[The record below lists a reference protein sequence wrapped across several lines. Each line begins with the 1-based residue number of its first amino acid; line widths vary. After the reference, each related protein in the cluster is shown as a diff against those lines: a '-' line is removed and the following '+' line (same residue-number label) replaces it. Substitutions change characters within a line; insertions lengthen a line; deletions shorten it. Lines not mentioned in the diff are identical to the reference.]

1 MTIVAIVID
10 IETVAGEIPDWYRE
24 EVEADVRAR
33 YVKEDII
40 EKHRSKGLRD
50 WGFEPDG
57 AKVVAIGFTPIEVG
71 YTLTHRR
78 PEIIMHPHTETVM
91 VNAKHSLQEFANVPW
106 ITYNG
111 SSFDMPVL
119 ASTALQYSIDIQIP
133 LRRPNH
139 IDLFLSDVFK
149 QSRPSLRR
157 ACQQYRVAPPTTSGA
172 SVQGWFDNEQ
182 YDKISAHCFEDVEAT
197 AKLYL
202 NLCKAFGKKAIDGT
216 Y

>member
-1 MTIVAIVID
+1 MTIAAIVVD

-24 EVEADVRAR
+24 EVDADVKSR

-57 AKVVAIGFTPIEVG
+57 AQVVAIGFTPIEVDYG
-71 YTLTHRR
+71 YTHGR
-78 PEIIMHPHTETVM
+78 PHILASSDTGHLMLEARDFLVGY
-91 VNAKHSLQEFANVPW
+91 AAFPW

-119 ASTALQYSIDIQIP
+119 ASTALQYNIDIQIP

-149 QSRPSLRR
+149 QSRPSLKR

-172 SVQGWFDNEQ
+172 SVQSWYDNGQ
-182 YDKISAHCFEDVEAT
+182 MDKISAHCFEDVEAT

-202 NLCKAFGKKAIDGT
+202 NLCKVFGKKAIDGT